1 MGSLLVRGAA
11 AVLPAFNSAGVSGR
25 AASQASFGL
34 LLAFFRAAIASLRR
48 FSSGSFGQFG
58 AALASLAAGGGR
70 SSFGGTTS
78 GERSRYSMPG
88 FSMHLATRAD
98 IRLSMSFSSKVM

>member
-1 MGSLLVRGAA
+1 MVGLFPPGWTESLLDVRLLPL
-11 AVLPAFNSAGVSGR
+11 VLAAFNSAGVSGR
-25 AASQASFGL
+25 AASQGFRNL
-34 LLAFFRAAIASLRR
+34 VPDFFLAAAASLRR

-58 AALASLAAGGGR
+58 GAASAADAGGGR

-88 FSMHLATRAD
+88 VSMLLAPRPD
-98 IRLSMSFSSKVM
+98 I